1 MMRPRYEKRCTHAKS
16 SDLRHTGL
24 RAEPRRLQPLFAGQV
39 ALPREGSG
47 SAPAQ
52 LMEAVLLDPVVMG
65 DLMDD
70 RHEDLLAQMVA
81 VLREGVEGAPE
92 APDGVRRDDANGAST
107 PPCDGDVVVDA
118 QRRR

>member
-70 RHEDLLAQMVA
+70 RHEDLLAQMVE
-81 VLREGVEGAPE
+81 VLREGDEGALE
-92 APDGVRRDDANGAST
+92 ERDGVRRDEAEGPSAPLREGNA
-107 PPCDGDVVVDA
+107 VVDA
-118 QRRR
+118 